1 MPSNFQDTTKPHI
14 GYLCV
19 MLAAMLWALSG
30 TTSKFLFQSGLTP
43 FDLVQLRTTIGAT
56 ALLVWIAVARRHLL
70 RLDRRSIPSL
80 ALLGFLLAATQFTY
94 LYAISRIHV
103 AVAILLQCQAPLFV
117 ALATVV
123 ILRQQLAPRVSFAL
137 LGATA
142 GCYLMVGANA
152 LTETGL
158 DTIGVMSGLVSAVC
172 FAAYTMRSEKC
183 MTIHS
188 PLTIV
193 FYAML
198 VAAMIWNI
206 FHPTFSAFSVLTTPA
221 LWGLSL
227 FVCVGGTVLPFWL
240 YAKGVGMIGSAR
252 GSITAT
258 LEPVAAGF
266 AAYFILGE
274 LLDIWQVIG
283 GAFVLSAVTLL
294 QLHGKK

>member
-1 MPSNFQDTTKPHI
+1 MPGNFQDTTKPQI

-19 MLAAMLWALSG
+19 MLAALLWALSG
-30 TTSKFLFQSGLTP
+30 TASKYLFHAGLTP
-43 FDLVQLRTTIGAT
+43 FDLVQLRTTIGGA
-56 ALLVWIAVARRHLL
+56 ALFAWLVVVRRHLL
-70 RLDRRSIPSL
+70 RIDRSSFLSL
-80 ALLGFLLAATQFTY
+80 AVLGLLLAATQFTY
-94 LYAISRIHV
+94 LYAISKIHV

-123 ILRQQLAPRVSFAL
+123 ILRQRLAPRVCFAL

-158 DTIGVMSGLVSAVC
+158 DTLGVMSGLVSAVC
-172 FAAYTMRSEKC
+172 FAAYTMRSEKGLA
-183 MTIHS
+183 IYA

-193 FYAML
+193 FYAMIA
-198 VAAMIWNI
+198 AAMIWNI
-206 FHPTFSAFSVLTTPA
+206 FHPAFSAVSALTTPA
-221 LWGLSL
+221 LWGITI

-240 YAKGVGMIGSAR
+240 YTQGIAWVGSAR

-266 AAYFILGE
+266 AAYFFLGE
-274 LLDIWQVIG
+274 LLDLWQMLG
-283 GAFVLSAVTLL
+283 GIFVLSAVILL
-294 QLHGKK
+294 QMPRRE